1 MLPHASPAAAAP
13 PDKVPGA
20 LVLASAGALLSAG
33 VGHKVLATASQGGA
47 AAGLVQ
53 ARGAATRGAEP
64 HSVAPGALREG
75 CPNQQLL
82 ASLTAGSMP
91 ARCGLSARHG
101 LVDLHAIFRM
111 TELAIRP
118 GTCGSLPT
126 WTN

>member
-33 VGHKVLATASQGGA
+33 VGHKVPATASQGGA
-47 AAGLVQ
+47 AASLVH

-75 CPNQQLL
+75 CPNQQSPLL
-82 ASLTAGSMP
+82 QRAPSLQGVVCLLGTVWSTST
-91 ARCGLSARHG
+91 RLSG
-101 LVDLHAIFRM
+101 
-111 TELAIRP
+111 
-118 GTCGSLPT
+118 
-126 WTN
+126 